1 VLKPIASTAETVAK
15 PEMPIEEIQNKDNEV
30 SELPP
35 TTDVRS
41 DLELSQDT
49 EEEEIHGVHIVDLN
63 AELDAEKPFIEF
75 SDVEPDYTAEELAA
89 RTQQATTPATTT
101 TLPEILFDFQEA
113 VVISDDEPTTTT
125 TSSKLSTTPTST
137 IDTTRSMPSIAAT
150 SMAFATTSKSIL
162 VTEPYRVATTSPTA
176 VSTPQVKS
184 VVVIVSSTTTT
195 VTTMTLTVPTT
206 SSAVTSGPPTS
217 KTAVTSSKSPTSG
230 RRPISSTASEDFP
243 TRKPCQ
249 PEKPYNAARKIKTQ
263 IRNRNQYR
271 DYRKQHQDHRK

>member
-1 VLKPIASTAETVAK
+1 
-15 PEMPIEEIQNKDNEV
+15 MPIEEIQNKDNEAR
-30 SELPP
+30 ELPP

-49 EEEEIHGVHIVDLN
+49 EEEEIHGVHIVDLD

-89 RTQQATTPATTT
+89 RAQQATTPATTT
-101 TLPEILFDFQEA
+101 TLPEILFDFQDA
-113 VVISDDEPTTTT
+113 VVISDNEPTTTT
-125 TSSKLSTTPTST
+125 TLSKLSTMLTST
-137 IDTTRSMPSIAAT
+137 TDTTRSMPSVAAT
-150 SMAFATTSKSIL
+150 STVFATTSKSTL

-195 VTTMTLTVPTT
+195 VTMMTLTAPTT
-206 SSAVTSGPPTS
+206 STAVMSGPSTS

-230 RRPISSTASEDFP
+230 
-243 TRKPCQ
+243 
-249 PEKPYNAARKIKTQ
+249 
-263 IRNRNQYR
+263 
-271 DYRKQHQDHRK
+271 